1 MNQNK
6 LFETTKNATN
16 KSLNF
21 TNSVIEK
28 SKKYRTP
35 SSKVDKIGTTVGSFI
50 GVGLLLSGIIAL
62 LTVRQFWAISLLIV
76 GAVTLVSNFI
86 YRCRL
91 RK

>member
-28 SKKYRTP
+28 SKKFRTP
-35 SSKVDKIGTTVGSFI
+35 TPKVDKIGTTVGSYI
-50 GVGLLLSGIIAL
+50 GAGLLLSGIIAI
-62 LTVRQFWAISLLIV
+62 LTVRQYWAISLLIV
-76 GAVTLVSNFI
+76 GAITLVSNFL
-86 YRCRL
+86 YRCSL
-91 RK
+91 KK